1 MTTITRSLVTSRT
14 RSIGLAVPTV
24 GNPYVAW
31 AEPFS
36 PRLTAP
42 DHPARTVRPPC
53 AFVHRASCDC
63 PAGPSASVTASTLSV
78 KGTVS

>member
-24 GNPYVAW
+24 GNPYVAR
-31 AEPFS
+31 AELFS
-36 PRLTAP
+36 PRLAAP

-53 AFVHRASCDC
+53 AFVHRTYCGC
-63 PAGPSASVTASTLSV
+63 PTGPLRVRQSPLPRRP
-78 KGTVS
+78 